1 MLRVQVEFR
10 VRLGLAV
17 CFGGLE
23 VYGERVS
30 FDGSAVWDRVG
41 SCLSD
46 AVLLEGVRGALEPPF
61 KCVAGRLGCKGM
73 RNTTSGGGAAAGRMT
88 PSSAGRPFR
97 ASCASLTG

>member
-1 MLRVQVEFR
+1 MLRAQVEFR
-10 VRLGLAV
+10 VRLGLEV

-46 AVLLEGVRGALEPPF
+46 AVLLEGVRGALEPP
-61 KCVAGRLGCKGM
+61 GCKGM

-97 ASCASLTG
+97 ASCTSLTG